1 MSLNNSNETKSKNLA
16 SSIFFR
22 FIFLY
27 LILYILPFP
36 FSLIPFS
43 EHITTP
49 LHNAFV
55 GLLDVTGPLLLNEY
69 YNPLHGPTG
78 SGDTSLKYTEAFI
91 LIIFAGIG
99 SIIWT
104 LILKKDEYYTKLSA
118 ILEILVRYYLAAT
131 LFGYGFSKVIP
142 LQFSLPNAQRL
153 NTTYG
158 ESSLMGLAWTFMGS
172 SPGYTI
178 LSGCIEVV
186 AGIFLL
192 FHRTRLLGAIVS
204 VVVFINVFALNI
216 FYNIPVK
223 LFSLHLLLM
232 SVLILAMNAKRLL
245 GFFFL
250 NSDIAAEEPQIHFK
264 NTRRST
270 IIYYTL
276 NVLLVGILILPP
288 LVGSIG
294 QQQNRQAQSLSQSGT
309 IMGEYT
315 ISHFL
320 LNGDTASSTD
330 TNTRRWKSLK
340 ISGNILNVTH
350 MDGFIMPWY
359 CSVLNNSHK
368 IRLSSKDLTT
378 TGEFDFKTEGKA
390 LHLSGYM
397 NQDTL
402 NIVADRTSDNPYLL
416 LEDRFQW
423 ISEEP
428 FYR

>member
-1 MSLNNSNETKSKNLA
+1 
-16 SSIFFR
+16 
-22 FIFLY
+22 
-27 LILYILPFP
+27 
-36 FSLIPFS
+36 
-43 EHITTP
+43 
-49 LHNAFV
+49 
-55 GLLDVTGPLLLNEY
+55 
-69 YNPLHGPTG
+69 
-78 SGDTSLKYTEAFI
+78 
-91 LIIFAGIG
+91 
-99 SIIWT
+99 
-104 LILKKDEYYTKLSA
+104 
-118 ILEILVRYYLAAT
+118 
-131 LFGYGFSKVIP
+131 
-142 LQFSLPNAQRL
+142 
-153 NTTYG
+153 
-158 ESSLMGLAWTFMGS
+158 MGLAWTFMGS

-232 SVLILAMNAKRLL
+232 SVLVLAMNAKRLL